1 MWTDAVQCNFADFCP
16 TKIHFNVEKLA
27 VVSAVYAVI
36 VFSIEIV
43 FINGIFWINS

>member
-43 FINGIFWINS
+43 FINGIF